1 MADSFNSL
9 EGIWDG
15 LLSRRPDEVRFVFST
30 LAVEERT
37 AVILHLQRMAN
48 EAGWLPEQ
56 RLSAQI
62 ALQALEGL
70 IGTS

>member
-9 EGIWDG
+9 ENVWDG
-15 LLSRRPDEVRFVFST
+15 LLSCRPGEVRSVFST
-30 LAVEERT
+30 LAVEERA

-48 EAGWLPEQ
+48 EAGWQPEQ
-56 RLSAQI
+56 RHSAQI

-70 IGTS
+70 TGTS